1 MPVVTGLWGAA
12 GVLLA
17 IAVGAG
23 LGDRRRRGRR
33 DLDRVGWVDWPTV
46 QMLAMIALAIT
57 VALAAKS

>member
-12 GVLLA
+12 GVLV
-17 IAVGAG
+17 AVAVAAG
-23 LGDRRRRGRR
+23 FGEWRRRRRH

-46 QMLAMIALAIT
+46 QMLALIALAIT

>member
-1 MPVVTGLWGAA
+1 MPVVTGLWGVA

-17 IAVGAG
+17 VAVGAG
-23 LGDRRRRGRR
+23 LGDRRRRRRR